1 MGATRA
7 TLRRTTGRLCGDLIV
22 IRPTSVGT
30 TTTLIDTVR
39 GVAGDNAFVGRQ
51 AYYVD
56 GHTSNEGV
64 TRRVT
69 ANVESTGTITTTAFA
84 QASAVD
90 DTIELYASRGVSP
103 TPDEIHDKIND
114 LIRSVADKNLVVVD
128 STDADFDAESPYI
141 DIPSTWI
148 GVCGAQWQDDLDE
161 WHDIRKADRPLHLNL
176 GTYGQVELT
185 GAARWLA
192 NTHSV
197 HLIGV
202 TPAPEL
208 TSASSSTIVNSEWL
222 CKQAAFELLVQ
233 NSRAY
238 DDAAGAE
245 RRGLAWRDDA
255 RLARPMAQTK
265 PPANFQ
271 RTNRQ

>member
-1 MGATRA
+1 M
-7 TLRRTTGRLCGDLIV
+7 L
-22 IRPTSVGT
+22 RPTAVGS

-39 GVAGDNAFVGRQ
+39 GVAGDNALVGRQ
-51 AYYVD
+51 AYYVE
-56 GHTSNEGV
+56 GHASNKGI

-69 ANVESTGTITTTAFA
+69 ANVEATGTITTTAFA

-90 DTIELYASRGVSP
+90 DTIELFASRGVAP

-114 LIRSVADKNLVVVD
+114 LIRQVADKNLTVVD
-128 STDADFDAESPYI
+128 STDAAFDSESPYV

-148 GVCGAQWQDDLDE
+148 GISGAQWQDDLGE
-161 WHDIRKADRPLHLNL
+161 WHAIRKADRPLHLSL
-176 GTYGQVELT
+176 GTYGQVEFT
-185 GAARWLA
+185 GSARWA
-192 NTHSV
+192 ADAKSI

-202 TPAPEL
+202 TAAPEL
-208 TSASSSTIVNSEWL
+208 TTDTSTTIINSEWL

-238 DDAAGAE
+238 DDSAGAE

-255 RLARPMAQTK
+255 RLARPMAQTR